1 MKEIRRVC
9 RESRR
14 RNGTVGDE
22 AERKANME
30 AQKERGNKREVGEEI
45 KETEICGGNLRK
57 KRFKTSRK
65 EIRQRTSSAHF
76 CGVFLSNE
84 AVN

>member
-1 MKEIRRVC
+1 MKEIRGVC

-45 KETEICGGNLRK
+45 KERQKYAGEI
-57 KRFKTSRK
+57 
-65 EIRQRTSSAHF
+65 
-76 CGVFLSNE
+76 
-84 AVN
+84 